1 MLCNQKEP
9 LASSK
14 NLVPQVPKEGMLFG
28 TNVLPLLRKPPNG
41 TYMAARVIHFGPDD
55 CHRLMVLRSAGYA
68 VDGCVSLA
76 QLRASLLAESR
87 ADAVLLSD
95 GDAIAAEDAASLAK
109 SCSSAPVVLFSGTN
123 RAYEGAVFDLV
134 VHSLTPP
141 EVWLYEVD
149 ALIAN
154 SRVLG
159 RRLACLSEKSAVLLE
174 ASAVAVSKSRLERT
188 RSRQER
194 ARNAAPP
201 SGDRQGQDSALK

>member
-1 MLCNQKEP
+1 
-9 LASSK
+9 
-14 NLVPQVPKEGMLFG
+14 
-28 TNVLPLLRKPPNG
+28 
-41 TYMAARVIHFGPDD
+41 MAARVIHFGPDD

-68 VDGCVSLA
+68 LDGGVALE
-76 QLRASLLAESR
+76 QLLASLVAGSR

-95 GDAIAAEDAASLAK
+95 GDGIAPEDAASLAR

-154 SRVLG
+154 RRVLG
-159 RRLACLSEKSAVLLE
+159 ERLARLSEKSTQLLE
-174 ASAVAVSKSRLERT
+174 ASALAVSKSRLERT

-194 ARNAAPP
+194 VRNVAPRP
-201 SGDRQGQDSALK
+201 GDRTGQDSALK